1 MVALVTTSIPKTKD
15 WSTEKPDPW
24 RNCNPSQRNQTQSL
38 PNNNRKKDI
47 HIPVVTP
54 VQIQEEKL
62 AKLRD
67 WFTGLFYNKVVLA
80 LNDRI
85 SDPNIPSSQD
95 FNLDMQFRGI
105 NIHIRDHEQHLLKL
119 QYNGRV
125 FKYTYPA
132 AAFKNGNES
141 LALAFLGKSIE
152 KIAELMDLQELQAAV
167 NELKKDSKVVN
178 E

>member
-1 MVALVTTSIPKTKD
+1 MVALVTTSIPKTED
-15 WSTEKPDPW
+15 WSTKKPDPW
-24 RNCNPSQRNQTQSL
+24 RNCNPSQRNQTRSL
-38 PNNNRKKDI
+38 PNSKKKDI

-62 AKLRD
+62 AKLRV
-67 WFTGLFYNKVVLA
+67 WFNGLFYNKVVLA

-85 SDPNIPSSQD
+85 NDPNIPLSQE

-119 QYNGRV
+119 QYDGHV
-125 FKYTYPA
+125 FKHTYLTDV
-132 AAFKNGNES
+132 FRNGNES
-141 LALAFLGKSIE
+141 LALAFLSRSIE
-152 KIAELMDLQELQAAV
+152 KVAELMDPKELQAAV
-167 NELKKDSKVVN
+167 YELKKDSRVVN